1 MKKEEMLQKW
11 KKEILFTTL
20 QHTIA
25 DLEKYLQCHI
35 QQILKNVYCDIDA
48 ILKNIVENQNEQKV
62 AYITFHLMRKDIID
76 GIYQY
81 RVFLYDNS
89 WYIKRGQQLGTLN
102 SSFIYQYYDAFCK
115 QVFQKSNEYRHY
127 FSIPEIEM
135 FIMQNLEV
143 FHYYFVEIL
152 RYVMNDISESDNY
165 YKIKKEQTLEIQSGE
180 YYEPCDKIYQEQ
192 TEKDYG
198 KWKRELLKQQN
209 VIWSF
214 EDLQGI
220 DCNGMTAIE
229 ADFRYTNFKRSD
241 LQYINMQNSILM
253 GARFQYC
260 NMMYADLKQ
269 TVLNYACFD
278 YANLEGACFDYAI
291 TMLDNILYG
300 MVKVKPAFYIISFQ
314 KCNLKYASLKGVVF
328 KYADFR
334 GADLTNADFTD
345 AVLEQCLFSAQHMN
359 QTHFSE
365 QQKKQIKI
373 V

>member
-1 MKKEEMLQKW
+1 MKKQEMLQKW
-11 KKEILFTTL
+11 KKEILFIAL
-20 QHTIA
+20 QNSIA
-25 DLEKYLQCHI
+25 DLEQYLQCHI
-35 QQILKNVYCDIDA
+35 QQILQNVYCDIDV
-48 ILKNIVENQNEQKV
+48 ILKNIVESQNDQKI
-62 AYITFHLMRKDIID
+62 AYMTFHLMRKDILD

-81 RVFLYDNS
+81 RVFLYDND
-89 WYIKRGQQLGTLN
+89 WYIKRGKQVATLD

-115 QVFQKSNEYRHY
+115 EVFQKSNQYNHY

-143 FHYYFVEIL
+143 FHYYFVEVL
-152 RYVMNDISESDNY
+152 RYVMHGISESDTY
-165 YKIKKEQTLEIQSGE
+165 YKIKKEQMFEIQSGE

-192 TEKDYG
+192 MEKDYG
-198 KWKRELLKQQN
+198 KWKRELSQN
-209 VIWSF
+209 VVWCF

-220 DCNGMTAIE
+220 ECNGMTAME
-229 ADFRYTNFKRSD
+229 GDFRYTNFKRSD

-278 YANLEGACFDYAI
+278 YANLECACFDNAS
-291 TMLDNILYG
+291 TMIENILYG
-300 MVKVKPAFYIISFQ
+300 MVKVKPAFYGISFQ
-314 KCNLKYASLKGVVF
+314 KSNLKNASFKYAVL

-334 GADLTNADFTD
+334 EADLTNVDFTD
-345 AVLEQCLFSAQHMN
+345 AVLEQCLFSKRHMI
-359 QTHFSE
+359 QIHLSE